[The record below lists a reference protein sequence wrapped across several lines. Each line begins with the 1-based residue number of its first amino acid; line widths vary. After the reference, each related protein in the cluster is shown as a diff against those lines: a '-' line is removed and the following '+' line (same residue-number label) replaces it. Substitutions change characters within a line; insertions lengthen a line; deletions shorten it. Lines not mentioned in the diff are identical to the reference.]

1 MNPKDFEDLKQSVLD
16 MKAHRRGEQVEGVRT
31 TQVEAPDTAQV
42 RQSMGLSQAQFAVLL
57 GISVRTLQN
66 WEQGRRRPRGPAA
79 QLLRVVAR
87 HPEAVLDAVQNA
99 S

>member
-1 MNPKDFEDLKQSVLD
+1 MDPKDFEDLKQSVLD
-16 MKAHRRGEQVEGVRT
+16 MKAHMRGEQVEGVRT
-31 TQVEAPDTAQV
+31 TQVAVPDPAQV

-79 QLLRVVAR
+79 QLLRVAAR
-87 HPEAVLDAVQNA
+87 YPEAVLDAVQRV